1 MTVLPPQLNKVHHKE
16 SAPEM
21 TEAGAILHAC
31 LTFITAVLSWH
42 QWGQVNPGLCDQ
54 WPYS

>member
-21 TEAGAILHAC
+21 MEAGAILHAC